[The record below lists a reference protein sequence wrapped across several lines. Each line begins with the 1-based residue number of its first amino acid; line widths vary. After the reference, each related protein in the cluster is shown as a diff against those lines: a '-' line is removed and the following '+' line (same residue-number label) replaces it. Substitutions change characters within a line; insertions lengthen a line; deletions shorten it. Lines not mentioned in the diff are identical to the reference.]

1 MSAGGPIA
9 FAIILMGVI
18 IGVALAQPSLED
30 AMDDLKSAKEEASDS
45 IVGTKNTDFSVDS
58 VSINNTTSVLNV
70 SISNRGSDPIP
81 SRGFLLLV
89 NGENT
94 DYLTGSDK
102 MVYPSGTT
110 VLSAENVSGPEVVRV
125 VGPWGIARTTDHVE
139 VE

>member
-1 MSAGGPIA
+1 MSAGGPVA

-45 IVGTKNTDFSVDS
+45 IVGTKNTDFSIDS
-58 VSINNTTSVLNV
+58 ASVNNTTSVLNV

-89 NGENT
+89 NGENA
-94 DYLTGSDK
+94 DYRIGSGEIL
-102 MVYPSGTT
+102 YPSGTT
-110 VLSAENVSGPEVVRV
+110 VLSAEKVSEPEVIRV